1 MSVEARLVQ
10 HLATWGLR
18 EFVHER
24 DYDVWQRE
32 SLSSQVLHQLHELA
46 EKRQGGADA
55 ASDQEFYDLASSS
68 TVLPVVYSQR
78 FGYYRAVGIALSHC
92 LEPGKSVLDFGCGVG
107 ILTTWYA
114 SMFPDCVFTGVDRSP
129 QSIAVARQHAEDLQL
144 DNVSFQFCVVPE
156 DNLSG
161 MFDMIISTQALFQ
174 SETDPGLPSRSW
186 KGFDRGDDPQRQ
198 TAYEIRTGIGERLDW
213 LLARLNPLGCMLA
226 FEKTR
231 HLGRRVLFQRAL
243 AARGLCC
250 KKDPVFLRY
259 SSVDE
264 HILDGP
270 LYSLT
275 MEATPFT
282 FEEAPI
288 IEPQNHVYRCQG
300 RNADWVWSKFA
311 EVGTLD
317 QPVPVQFG
325 AQEIQW
331 QLCRTVAGLLCGR
344 VFIPGVFTGVLVG
357 MNDDDELLKKIVG
370 ELLHPSNPEK
380 TFQEVLHGIWST
392 EEASEKSGA
401 PLYENHSSS
410 AQDIWQRL
418 SGRVILREITRTN
431 SDGQQYHVE
440 LGRCVSQLVYVYWAN
455 TLDQRQLVVMES
467 EREAVL
473 DEYFSGS
480 GDDG

>member
-1 MSVEARLVQ
+1 MSDEARLVQ
-10 HLATWGLR
+10 HLAKWGLR

-24 DYDVWQRE
+24 DYDTWQRE
-32 SLSSQVLHQLHELA
+32 SLSSQVLHQLHELG

-55 ASDQEFYDLASSS
+55 TSDQEFYDLASSS
-68 TVLPVVYSQR
+68 TVLPVLYSQR
-78 FGYYRAVGIALSHC
+78 FGYFRAVGTAVSHC

-114 SMFPDCVFTGVDRSP
+114 SMFPDCVFIGVDRSP
-129 QSIAVARQHAEDLQL
+129 QSIGVARQQAEVLQL
-144 DNVSFQFCVVPE
+144 DNVSFQSCVVPE

-186 KGFDRGDDPQRQ
+186 EGFDREDDPQWQ

-213 LLARLNPLGCMLA
+213 LLARLNPLGSMLA

-243 AARGLCC
+243 AARGLRCNQ
-250 KKDPVFLRY
+250 DPVFLRY
-259 SSVDE
+259 SLVDE

-275 MEATPFT
+275 LAPATFT
-282 FEEAPI
+282 FEETPL
-288 IEPQNHVYRCQG
+288 IEPLEHVYRCQG
-300 RNADWVWSKFA
+300 SNADWVWSKFV

-317 QPVPVQFG
+317 QPVSLVLG
-325 AQEIQW
+325 SQEIQW
-331 QLCRTVAGLLCGR
+331 QVCRTVAGLLCGR
-344 VFIPGVFTGVLVG
+344 VVIPGVFIGVLVG
-357 MNDDDELLKKIVG
+357 VDEDEELLKQIIDELLQ
-370 ELLHPSNPEK
+370 SNNHEK
-380 TFQEVLHGIWST
+380 ALEKVLRGIWLT
-392 EEASEKSGA
+392 EESSENSGT

-410 AQDIWQRL
+410 AQDIWERL
-418 SGRVILREITRTN
+418 SGRVIHREITRTH

-440 LGRCVSQLVYVYWAN
+440 LGRCLSQLVYLYWAN
-455 TLDQRQLVVMES
+455 TLDQRQLVVMEA
-467 EREAVL
+467 EREAIL
-473 DEYFSGS
+473 DEYFSESGS
-480 GDDG
+480 DG